1 MANINIKAYGK
12 ENIKSQIA
20 GANPYI
26 IIRMLMQGALDRL
39 AQGKGCIERKDLQG
53 KSKCLSGASDIINA
67 LNESLDFDVGGEIA
81 GNIGGLYDYMI
92 TRIADASIDN
102 SPEAITE
109 VINLL
114 SEIKG
119 AWDSIPPTEV
129 DKALALQA
137 EQV

>member
-12 ENIKSQIA
+12 ESIKSQIA
-20 GANPYI
+20 AADPYI

-39 AQGKGCIERKDLQG
+39 AQGKGCIERKDLKG
-53 KSKCLSGASDIINA
+53 KSTSLSGASDIINA
-67 LNESLDFDVGGEIA
+67 LNESLDFDIGGEVA

-102 SPEAITE
+102 STAAISE

-119 AWDSIPPTEV
+119 AWDSIPPAEV
-129 DKALALQA
+129 DKALSLQA
-137 EQV
+137 AQA